1 MQLRADQNVP
11 YGRVAE
17 LIGLVQKAGLN
28 RIGFVA
34 EPAAAASGS

>member
-1 MQLRADQNVP
+1 VQLRADRNVS

-17 LIGLVQKAGLN
+17 LIGIVQKAGLS

-34 EPAAAASGS
+34 EPAAAPAK

>member
-1 MQLRADQNVP
+1 MP

-34 EPAAAASGS
+34 EPAEPLTPAPLAGRAR